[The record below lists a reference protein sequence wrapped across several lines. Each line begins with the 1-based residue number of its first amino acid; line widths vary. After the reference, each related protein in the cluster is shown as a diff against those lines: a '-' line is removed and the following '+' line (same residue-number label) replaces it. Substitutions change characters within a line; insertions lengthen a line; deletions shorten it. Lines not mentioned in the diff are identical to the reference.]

1 MHGHFNTCTF
11 LYHALFSISKAS
23 KRVQSSLVEA
33 LWRTLGITLWCA
45 GQAQQREEER
55 VNDIVHRTVEK
66 DEKLATLRDHRDH
79 VNACKSL
86 ERKLD
91 LDLKREKVC
100 HSQGLACV
108 VHCNL
113 AATPCSTSTK
123 PCSLDHAPYFHL
135 HSVLPNAR
143 P

>member
-1 MHGHFNTCTF
+1 MHPIH
-11 LYHALFSISKAS
+11 L
-23 KRVQSSLVEA
+23 RVSNPSPV
-33 LWRTLGITLWCA
+33 LWRL
-45 GQAQQREEER
+45 QAQQREEER

-100 HSQGLACV
+100 S
-108 VHCNL
+108 
-113 AATPCSTSTK
+113 
-123 PCSLDHAPYFHL
+123 
-135 HSVLPNAR
+135 
-143 P
+143 

>member
-1 MHGHFNTCTF
+1 MRLHVSSAAQH
-11 LYHALFSISKAS
+11 K
-23 KRVQSSLVEA
+23 QSTEA
-33 LWRTLGITLWCA
+33 VHYLLLKPCANPTLNPAVWLR
-45 GQAQQREEER
+45 QAQQREEER

-100 HSQGLACV
+100 YPQGHACCAHHV
-108 VHCNL
+108 PQPTTLNISKVL
-113 AATPCSTSTK
+113 GSRPCT
-123 PCSLDHAPYFHL
+123 L
-135 HSVLPNAR
+135 LPAM
-143 P
+143 